1 MRMKMGI
8 LNLSKS
14 SQVTKTS
21 IEGVQNQRN
30 LYLVTIHSLIQKGT
44 ATHAQHSGQIYE
56 KMPLHGNLALYRND
70 RQMHRG
76 GA

>member
-1 MRMKMGI
+1 MRMKMEI

-30 LYLVTIHSLIQKGT
+30 LYLVTVHSLIQKGT
-44 ATHAQHSGQIYE
+44 ATNAQHSGQI
-56 KMPLHGNLALYRND
+56 
-70 RQMHRG
+70 
-76 GA
+76 